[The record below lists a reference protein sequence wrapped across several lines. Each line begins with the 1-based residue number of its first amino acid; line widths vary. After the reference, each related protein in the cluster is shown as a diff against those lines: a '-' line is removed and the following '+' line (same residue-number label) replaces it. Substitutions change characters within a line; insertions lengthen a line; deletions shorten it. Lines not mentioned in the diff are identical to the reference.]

1 MFTVDGEL
9 RVPPIHACLPP
20 NFTMHFSFDMA
31 QQVWLEHP
39 MHMHMYVTN
48 RCTIPAT
55 PNSLV
60 LVCDLWGLLRG
71 YSQTGGT

>member
-1 MFTVDGEL
+1 MQKMFTVDGEL

-20 NFTMHFSFDMA
+20 NSNDFTMHFSFDMA
-31 QQVWLEHP
+31 QQVWLELYKIQHNL
-39 MHMHMYVTN
+39 MHMHMYVPN

-60 LVCDLWGLLRG
+60 L
-71 YSQTGGT
+71 SIF